1 MNTELNNEKV
11 AEGKIYNII
20 DSVKGGCGKTTFGI
34 MLSLLL
40 DKYRTEKKN
49 NGETVACMV
58 DVDIQGSAL
67 LYLLFGKTYIDR
79 ETDNNFKFLNDR
91 VIAVGQT
98 EGSSMEYVHRFTFK
112 APEKAQSEE
121 KETKEGDSPK
131 VAEDR
136 RPWFD
141 VVFCDPRS
149 EGKKKFRS
157 LSNQNY
163 SPEVLYSTYRMG
175 MASMVANLKR
185 QKEYQHRYIVFDMPP
200 NSDGYSDSVYDIL
213 LKKEYTIMEE
223 KDVCNLFL
231 IQTVDYGQRQATLE
245 YLKELSTTENFKKI
259 NKIFLVFNDW
269 LNYRSG
275 DSLFEDAISHMKSE
289 LKNIDEKLYKKIFF
303 IGLNFNEKYY
313 RLCTQND
320 GIRNQEMPEG
330 LMEPI
335 NYIKNIEGEDLILI
349 LKKENGEVVTD
360 VEMTQA
366 EKFIRVLEKKSS
378 EE

>member
-1 MNTELNNEKV
+1 MYAELNNEKV

-49 NGETVACMV
+49 NGETVVCMV

-67 LYLLFGKTYIDR
+67 LYLLFGKTYIDGLA
-79 ETDNNFKFLNDR
+79 DNNFKFLNDR

-98 EGSSMEYVHRFTFK
+98 EESSMEYVHRFMFK

-121 KETKEGDSPK
+121 KETKDGDSPK
-131 VAEDR
+131 AAEDR
-136 RPWFD
+136 WSWFD
-141 VVFCDPRS
+141 VIFCDPRS

-175 MASMVANLKR
+175 MASMIANLKR
-185 QKEYQHRYIVFDMPP
+185 QKEYQHKYIVFDMPP
-200 NSDGYSDSVYDIL
+200 NSDGYSDSIYDIL

-223 KDVCNLFL
+223 KDICNLFL
-231 IQTVDYGQRQATLE
+231 IQTVDYGQRLATLE
-245 YLKELSTTENFKKI
+245 YLKELLVTENFRKI
-259 NKIFLVFNDW
+259 NKIFLVYNDW
-269 LNYRSG
+269 LNYKSG
-275 DSLFEDAISHMKSE
+275 DNLFEDAISHMKNE
-289 LKNIDEKLYKKIFF
+289 LKNVDENLYKKVFF
-303 IGLNFNEKYY
+303 ISLNFNEKYY

-320 GIRNQEMPEG
+320 GIKNQEMPDG

-335 NYIKNIEGEDLILI
+335 KWIKSIEGEDLILI
-349 LKKENGEVVTD
+349 PQKRNGEVDTD

-378 EE
+378 EK